1 MNSLQT
7 DQNPAWQG
15 SGDVVLTENNSN
27 RAMRGFSLIE
37 LLVVMAVMLIIA
49 ALTTPITLN
58 TMDAY
63 KLRGSMSS
71 VSGLAQRCRVLAL
84 QKNTTSRLY
93 FTTNA
98 GAVTLYCKL
107 NSDTSGLQT
116 TDPQIVLD
124 TKFSI
129 GSTPSN
135 TLNATTM
142 WGSSGSTFSSNSD
155 PYFNSRGLPCSAP
168 SAGAACSTINGYV
181 YYFKYSSNTTR
192 WSAVSISPAARL
204 QNWYWNGSSWG
215 N

>member
-1 MNSLQT
+1 MHI
-7 DQNPAWQG
+7 
-15 SGDVVLTENNSN
+15 ENKTRVCAIRVNACPEEGTGAV
-27 RAMRGFSLIE
+27 RARGFSLVE
-37 LLVVMAVMLIIA
+37 LLIVMAVMLIIA
-49 ALTTPITLN
+49 AMTTPITLN

-84 QKNTTSRLY
+84 QKNTTSHLY

-98 GAVTLYCKL
+98 GAVTMYCKA
-107 NSDTSGLQT
+107 NNDPTQTLQT
-116 TDPQIVLD
+116 SDPQLRLD
-124 TKFSI
+124 TRFSI
-129 GSTPSN
+129 GTTPST
-135 TLNATTM
+135 TLNATMM

-181 YYFKYSSNTTR
+181 YYLKYSSHTTR
-192 WSAVSISPAARL
+192 WAAVSVSPAARM
-204 QNWYWNGSSWG
+204 QNWFLDSNSWG

>member
-1 MNSLQT
+1 
-7 DQNPAWQG
+7 
-15 SGDVVLTENNSN
+15 VLRENTSKQ
-27 RAMRGFSLIE
+27 RMHGFSLIE
-37 LLVVMAVMLIIA
+37 LLIVMAVMLILA
-49 ALTTPITLN
+49 AFTTPITLN

-93 FTTNA
+93 FTTNS

-107 NSDTSGLQT
+107 NSDTSGLQSN
-116 TDPQIVLD
+116 DPQIMLD

-129 GSTPSN
+129 GATPAS

-168 SAGAACSTINGYV
+168 SAGAACSTITGYV
-181 YYFKYSSNTTR
+181 YYFKYSSRTTR
-192 WSAVSISPAARL
+192 WAAMSISPAARM
-204 QNWYWNGSSWG
+204 QNWYLNVSSWG

>member
-1 MNSLQT
+1 
-7 DQNPAWQG
+7 
-15 SGDVVLTENNSN
+15 VLTENNSN

-84 QKNTTSRLY
+84 QKNTTSHLY
-93 FTTNA
+93 FQTISGVSTI
-98 GAVTLYCKL
+98 YCKI
-107 NSDTSGLQT
+107 NSDTTGLQV
-116 TDPQIVLD
+116 TDPQLTLD